1 MLNKNK
7 LLRFLPSFIWMAFI
21 FFLSSRSTTGIGT
34 GRTERFFI
42 LKTFHLIE
50 YALLF
55 LFLFFAFRK
64 KPKSVLFAYFY
75 ALSDEFHQ
83 YFIPGRE
90 GKFVDTLIDLLGIVI
105 GVVVLEK
112 LVKISFLKKYL

>member
-1 MLNKNK
+1 MKK
-7 LLRFLPSFIWMAFI
+7 ALRFIPSILWMFFI

-34 GRTERFFI
+34 GRTERFLI

-64 KPKSVLFAYFY
+64 KPQSLGLAYLY

-83 YFIPGRE
+83 WFIPGRE

-105 GVVVLEK
+105 GIFILEK
-112 LVKISFLKKYL
+112 FVKISFLKKYL